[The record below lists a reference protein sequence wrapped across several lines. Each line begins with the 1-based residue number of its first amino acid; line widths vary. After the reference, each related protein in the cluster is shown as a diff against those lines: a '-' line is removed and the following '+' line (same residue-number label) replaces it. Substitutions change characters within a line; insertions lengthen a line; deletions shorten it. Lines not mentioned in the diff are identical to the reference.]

1 MKQAKERAQT
11 DQLRA
16 HRSSSSG
23 ALQRYL
29 IALFRAHLSHP
40 QILLPHHMYLT
51 RRIYRLGELEGNPGI
66 VRCEDDCV
74 AEGCEGLRVEREGG
88 VVR

>member
-1 MKQAKERAQT
+1 
-11 DQLRA
+11 
-16 HRSSSSG
+16 
-23 ALQRYL
+23 
-29 IALFRAHLSHP
+29 
-40 QILLPHHMYLT
+40 MYLT